1 MNLLLPKIKLYKRH
15 PENREFG
22 YTDTYG
28 SLKLIENYSGK
39 PLPLKRPIDWF
50 YWTHG
55 CHGPWRMVHPGLL
68 TGNVKNKTLKYLVES
83 KEQELYL
90 KRHGYK
96 NAIAVGLPIIYVKD
110 VQVSRIPN
118 SLLIMPSHTL
128 QGNNKLDQEAYDI
141 YIKFLKPYLK
151 YFDVVKVCLHQGC
164 LANNMWVDE
173 FTALGIDIIEGA
185 HPEDENALLRQKYL
199 FKQFDYVTSN
209 NWGSHVAYAL
219 FFGCKLSIAGPYT
232 EMPKKEYLKQHKW
245 AENPEL
251 VDLLLGKEMNDYK
264 LKVLKNTYIA
274 PHKVQ
279 TDVELGKRLVGYDSK
294 KTPEELIKIL
304 RPKASKI
311 AVYYL
316 TKLLSHVRNKSL
328 LSTLKW
334 RILSRIQ
341 IP

>member
-1 MNLLLPKIKLYKRH
+1 MEIKLPEIKLYKRH
-15 PENREFG
+15 PDNREFG

-28 SLKLIENYSGK
+28 ALKLIENYCGK
-39 PLPLKRPIDWF
+39 SLPLKRPIDWF

-55 CHGPWRMVHPGLL
+55 CHGPWRMVDPALL
-68 TGNVKNKTLKYLVES
+68 TGNLQDKSLKYLVES
-83 KEQELYL
+83 KEQENYL
-90 KRHGYK
+90 KEYGYK
-96 NAIAVGLPIIYVKD
+96 NVFAVGLPILYVKEIN
-110 VQVSRIPN
+110 VKRIPK

-128 QGNNKLDQEAYDI
+128 QGNKKLDQEAYDN
-141 YIKFLKPYLK
+141 YINFLKPYLK
-151 YFDVVKVCLHQGC
+151 HFDCVKACLHQGC
-164 LANNMWVDE
+164 ITNNMWVAE

-185 HPEDENALLRQKYL
+185 NPEDENALLRQKYL
-199 FKQFDYVTSN
+199 FKQFDYVTTN

-232 EMPKKEYLKQHKW
+232 EMPKKEYLKQHQW

-251 VDLLLGKEMNDYK
+251 IDLLLGKEMNDYK

-274 PHKVQ
+274 PQKAQ

-328 LSTLKW
+328 LSTLK
-334 RILSRIQ
+334 RRVLSRI
-341 IP
+341 